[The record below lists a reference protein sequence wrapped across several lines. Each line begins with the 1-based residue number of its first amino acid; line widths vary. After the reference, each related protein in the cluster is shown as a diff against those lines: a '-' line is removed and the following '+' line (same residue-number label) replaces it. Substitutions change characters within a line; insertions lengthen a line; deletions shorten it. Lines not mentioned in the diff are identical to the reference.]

1 MAPLSPPPPP
11 GWPTVTRPRSPP
23 GASLATR
30 AANHGLAFFL
40 GRGECGEASMQLL
53 MRTGSGKRGGRGGA
67 PQGTSRDR
75 ECCRTCSSMAYPPVP
90 RGAGRSSE
98 GRRSKISQDVLPAA
112 GFGGRSSCP
121 KKRLIRSN
129 ARNAGDRDRDRDRA
143 RRLKRGARKPW
154 ATHPPRGRSGPLGRP
169 NALPHRRH
177 CAGERGG
184 QVRERARVPEPEPL
198 ARAAL
203 FFLGGSV
210 LPSKDRGAARCG
222 RAFSLRSSSLP
233 ACPPGQSRRGRRRR
247 RPPGPGSWP
256 WWGSR

>member
-30 AANHGLAFFL
+30 AANHRLAFK
-40 GRGECGEASMQLL
+40 RSVKSESSMQLHAH
-53 MRTGSGKRGGRGGA
+53 GKRGEEAVEGPRRA
-67 PQGTSRDR
+67 P
-75 ECCRTCSSMAYPPVP
+75 PPATANALPHLQFNGLPPGSP
-90 RGAGRSSE
+90 RRWQE
-98 GRRSKISQDVLPAA
+98 LLNRYDVIDQDVLPAA

-129 ARNAGDRDRDRDRA
+129 ARNAGDRDRDRA

-154 ATHPPRGRSGPLGRP
+154 ATHTPRGRSGPLGRP